1 MTPTE
6 LDLQPAVN
14 EAGARVLEGR
24 TCVVTGAGGGIG
36 SAIALGLESCGAT
49 VCAVGR
55 RTEALQATADR
66 GAGVGRFEL
75 YEADLVVDDQVARL
89 TDAVLARQGGVD
101 VLVHSAGAIALGD
114 LGSAPIE
121 DLDRQYAANVRAPT
135 LLTRTL
141 LPSLR
146 AAQGEV
152 VFINSSAGLTA
163 RAGIA
168 QYAATKH
175 ALKAI
180 ADSLR
185 EEVNPDGVRVLSV
198 YPGRTATPLQAR
210 VHAEEGKAYLP
221 ERLVQPDDVASVVL
235 NALTLPRSAE
245 VTDVVVRPRLKPQ
258 S

>member
-1 MTPTE
+1 M
-6 LDLQPAVN
+6 
-14 EAGARVLEGR
+14 
-24 TCVVTGAGGGIG
+24 
-36 SAIALGLESCGAT
+36 
-49 VCAVGR
+49 CAVGR
-55 RTEALQATADR
+55 RGAALEATAAR

-75 YEADLVVDDQVARL
+75 YEADLVVDEQVARL
-89 TDAVLARQGGVD
+89 AERR
-101 VLVHSAGAIALGD
+101 AGARGRGRRARSRRRGRSRSATSDRPRSRTSI
-114 LGSAPIE
+114 GSTPT
-121 DLDRQYAANVRAPT
+121 NVRAPY
-135 LLTRTL
+135 LLTRAL

-245 VTDVVVRPRLKPQ
+245 LTDVIVRPRLKPPAR
-258 S
+258 SS

>member
-1 MTPTE
+1 M
-6 LDLQPAVN
+6 LVH
-14 EAGARVLEGR
+14 
-24 TCVVTGAGGGIG
+24 GAG
-36 SAIALGLESCGAT
+36 T
-49 VCAVGR
+49 
-55 RTEALQATADR
+55 
-66 GAGVGRFEL
+66 
-75 YEADLVVDDQVARL
+75 
-89 TDAVLARQGGVD
+89 
-101 VLVHSAGAIALGD
+101 IALGD

-121 DLDRQYAANVRAPT
+121 DLDRQYAANVRAPY
-135 LLTRTL
+135 LLTRAL

-146 AAQGEV
+146 ATQGEV

-185 EEVNPDGVRVLSV
+185 EEVNPEGVRVLSV

-258 S
+258 LVAPSCSAPRSRRETAPAPSGA

>member
-1 MTPTE
+1 MT
-6 LDLQPAVN
+6 

-24 TCVVTGAGGGIG
+24 TCVVTGASGGIG
-36 SAIALGLESCGAT
+36 GAIALRLESCGAT

-55 RTEALQATADR
+55 HAEALQATADR
-66 GAGVGRFEL
+66 SAGVGRFEL

-101 VLVHSAGAIALGD
+101 VLVHCAGTIALGD
-114 LGSAPIE
+114 LGSASIE
-121 DLDRQYAANVRAPT
+121 DFDRQYAANVRAPYV
-135 LLTRTL
+135 LTQPLPPALRTT
-141 LPSLR
+141 R
-146 AAQGEV
+146 GQV
-152 VFINSSAGLTA
+152 VFINSTAGLKA

-185 EEVNPDGVRVLSV
+185 EEVNPEGIRVLSV
-198 YPGRTATPLQAR
+198 YPGRTATLLQAR
-210 VHAEEGKAYLP
+210 VHAEEGKAYVP
-221 ERLVQPDDVASVVL
+221 ERLVQSDDVASVVL

-245 VTDVVVRPRLKPQ
+245 LTDVVVRPRLKPQ
-258 S
+258 P

>member
-6 LDLQPAVN
+6 LDLQPAVT

-24 TCVVTGAGGGIG
+24 TCVVTGASGGIG
-36 SAIALGLESCGAT
+36 GAIALRLESCGAT

-55 RTEALQATADR
+55 HAEALQATADR
-66 GAGVGRFEL
+66 SAGVGRFEL

-101 VLVHSAGAIALGD
+101 VLVHGAGTIALGD

-121 DLDRQYAANVRAPT
+121 DFDRQYAANVRAPT

-141 LPSLR
+141 LPALC

-152 VFINSSAGLTA
+152 VFINSSAGLKA

-185 EEVNPDGVRVLSV
+185 EEVNPEGVRVLSV
-198 YPGRTATPLQAR
+198 YPGRTATPLQAA
-210 VHAEEGKAYLP
+210 VHEEEGRAYLH
-221 ERLVQPDDVASVVL
+221 ERLVQPDDVASVVV

-245 VTDVVVRPRLKPQ
+245 VTDLVVRPRLKPQ
-258 S
+258 P